1 MNSALYGNRW
11 TGGDG
16 WYDDDHDTITTNDR
30 GSHDDGGGGGG
41 FVCNDGTYNNTAA
54 YSSENENR

>member
-30 GSHDDGGGGGG
+30 GSHDDGCGGGGL
-41 FVCNDGTYNNTAA
+41 FATMVSTTIPQLT
-54 YSSENENR
+54 SENENR

>member
-30 GSHDDGGGGGG
+30 GSHDDGCGGGG

-54 YSSENENR
+54 D